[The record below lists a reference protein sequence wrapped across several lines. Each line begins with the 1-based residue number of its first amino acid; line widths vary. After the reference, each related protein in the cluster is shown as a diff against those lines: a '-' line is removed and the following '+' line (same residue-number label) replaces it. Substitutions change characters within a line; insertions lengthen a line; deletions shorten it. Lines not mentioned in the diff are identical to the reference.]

1 MENQKPIPQVGPVAE
16 SWSTLGKRLSEE
28 IGALRETSGR
38 LHELFAEAIA
48 RSREDLKAGFKSFAS
63 DTQRAFQRMRQE
75 LQGERRLSLALLSEL
90 LEIGLDL
97 DHLVAARPPAEDGKT
112 LASWAQSV
120 AVEARKV
127 RSALEHHG
135 IHSYDAV
142 VGSVYDPALHE
153 RVGARHVEGTP
164 AGRVLE
170 QHAGGY
176 ASSQPDFVLR
186 RPKVIVSE

>member
-1 MENQKPIPQVGPVAE
+1 MENQKPTTQVE
-16 SWSTLGKRLSEE
+16 SEPETWTTLGKRLSEE

-48 RSREDLKAGFKSFAS
+48 HSREDLKAGFNSFAS
-63 DTQRAFQRMRQE
+63 ETQRAFQRMRQE
-75 LQGERRLSLALLSEL
+75 LQGEKRLSLTLLSEL

-97 DHLVAARPPAEDGKT
+97 DHLVAAQPPAEDAKA
-112 LASWAQSV
+112 LAGWAQSV

-127 RSALEHHG
+127 RAALEHHG
-135 IHSYDAV
+135 IHAYEAV
-142 VGSVYDPALHE
+142 VDSVYDPALHE

-164 AGRVLE
+164 PGRVLE
-170 QHAGGY
+170 QQANGY

-186 RPKVIVSE
+186 RPKIIVSE